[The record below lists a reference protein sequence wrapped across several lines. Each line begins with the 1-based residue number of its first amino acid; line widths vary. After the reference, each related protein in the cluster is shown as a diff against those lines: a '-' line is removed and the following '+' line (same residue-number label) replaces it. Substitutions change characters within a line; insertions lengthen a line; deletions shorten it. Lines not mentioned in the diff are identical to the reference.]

1 MPADFSQ
8 QIDPRS
14 NHIQFQ
20 GDDRHA
26 RANKPPY
33 APTDPSSAT
42 HPTNRKKGGTT
53 STSGDGTEPT
63 P

>member
-20 GDDRHA
+20 GTDRHS
-26 RANKPPY
+26 RANQPPY